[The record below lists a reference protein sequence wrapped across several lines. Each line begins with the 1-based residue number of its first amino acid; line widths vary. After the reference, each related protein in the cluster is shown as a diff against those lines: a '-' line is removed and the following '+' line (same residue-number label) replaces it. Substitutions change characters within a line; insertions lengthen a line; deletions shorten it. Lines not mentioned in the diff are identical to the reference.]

1 MDVIFGAEHA
11 PILTRVLVDLG
22 PEGRDSQIE
31 REIRWR
37 ADVTDPND
45 QRAIWRLAALKLGA
59 DPDEAGTAIIITASS
74 EMQDGWNLCWGF
86 CGGPRGLGWSDSYL
100 LFESPGDDLAHAT
113 GALCAEVWGK

>member
-1 MDVIFGAEHA
+1 MDVIPGAEHA
-11 PILTRVLVDLG
+11 PILTRVLVELG
-22 PEGRDSQIE
+22 SEESGFQIE

-59 DPDEAGTAIIITASS
+59 DSDEAGTAIIITASS
-74 EMQDGWNLCWGF
+74 EMRDGWNLCWGF
-86 CGGPRGLGWSDSYL
+86 YGGPGGLRWSDSYL